1 MKKCRKIL
9 VALCLVVFAAL
20 TTVGVYRVKAET
32 SDTILDG
39 VYVGGVNVGG
49 MTKEEAKEAIDAYVD
64 DIMQTT
70 FTLTGE
76 SGSIEVTAEDMGVTS
91 DTDAAIEEAL
101 GVGRT
106 GNLVSRYKIVEDL
119 KTTNYVTDMHLHV
132 DKQATATLLYDSKSV
147 LDIKAEDN
155 GLTVENGVFTFVP
168 GCEGIEVNIV
178 DSVLLIDEFL
188 SKEWDGSNNEI
199 ALVTEKI
206 LPRGSEEELA
216 EVKDLLGTFYTSF
229 SYSDPNRAQN
239 VINGCN
245 IINGTIL
252 YPGEEFSVSDTVGP
266 FTPENGYAPAGTY
279 ENGKTVNSYGG
290 GICQVS
296 STLYNAAIRAE
307 LEIVERFNHSMLV
320 GYVDPS
326 ADAAIAGDYKDLKF
340 KNNLD
345 YPIFIEGIIDGGKFT
360 FNIYG
365 KETREAGRS
374 VDFFSEVLST
384 EEPEPEYHLNAE
396 LPVGSYVKEQ
406 GAHTAMSAR
415 LWKTVYIDGVE
426 QSREIF
432 NESRYV
438 SSPLIAQIGIGGA
451 NEAQLAAINAAIES
465 KNDETVQGTCGSIG
479 EVAPPATETPV
490 EQPVTPPVDPN
501 AGSGAE
507 TNPPATDPVT
517 PPATDPATP
526 PATNPGT
533 TEGATNPTP

>member
-216 EVKDLLGTFYTSF
+216 EDRK
-229 SYSDPNRAQN
+229 
-239 VINGCN
+239 
-245 IINGTIL
+245 
-252 YPGEEFSVSDTVGP
+252 SVV
-266 FTPENGYAPAGTY
+266 
-279 ENGKTVNSYGG
+279 
-290 GICQVS
+290 
-296 STLYNAAIRAE
+296 
-307 LEIVERFNHSMLV
+307 
-320 GYVDPS
+320 
-326 ADAAIAGDYKDLKF
+326 
-340 KNNLD
+340 
-345 YPIFIEGIIDGGKFT
+345 
-360 FNIYG
+360 
-365 KETREAGRS
+365 
-374 VDFFSEVLST
+374 
-384 EEPEPEYHLNAE
+384 
-396 LPVGSYVKEQ
+396 
-406 GAHTAMSAR
+406 
-415 LWKTVYIDGVE
+415 
-426 QSREIF
+426 
-432 NESRYV
+432 
-438 SSPLIAQIGIGGA
+438 
-451 NEAQLAAINAAIES
+451 
-465 KNDETVQGTCGSIG
+465 
-479 EVAPPATETPV
+479 
-490 EQPVTPPVDPN
+490 
-501 AGSGAE
+501 
-507 TNPPATDPVT
+507 
-517 PPATDPATP
+517 
-526 PATNPGT
+526 
-533 TEGATNPTP
+533 